1 MFLKVRDSGSND
13 AIHQSDVGKGNAQLD
28 NDKGLG
34 DFSKEKPSKKNRRK
48 EKENPQ
54 KSPVENLKVR
64 RRRLLVL
71 PFEASV
77 IAILLL
83 ILMGGFYVV
92 SELCFSLS

>member
-1 MFLKVRDSGSND
+1 MFLKVGDSGSND
-13 AIHQSDVGKGNAQLD
+13 AIHQSDVGKGNTQLE

-34 DFSKEKPSKKNRRK
+34 DISKEKPSKKNRRK
-48 EKENPQ
+48 EKENPHPEE
-54 KSPVENLKVR
+54 KLKVR
-64 RRRLLVL
+64 QRRLLVL

-92 SELCFSLS
+92 SELCFYLS